1 MNRFIRDA
9 GFALFRPKHSATL
22 QLSMVVYRS

>member
-1 MNRFIRDA
+1 MNRYILDA
-9 GFALFRPKHSATL
+9 GFALFRIKHSATL